1 MVTTWMDIIVK
12 DMIAMVT
19 MSKVILYMVTTEM
32 DMMSMVIQTHLVAI
46 VMMVSMMFV
55 LTG

>member
-12 DMIAMVT
+12 DMIATVT